1 MYMLVHVGSSDH
13 NVGTVPNGTA
23 LHPKLRALHTECV
36 STKSR
41 IENLGLHSVSMC
53 ANELSVCFSVVQ
65 CCDDNCM
72 PIGLCLQLSG

>member
-1 MYMLVHVGSSDH
+1 MLVHVGSSDH
-13 NVGTVPNGTA
+13 NVGTGPNGTA

-53 ANELSVCFSVVQ
+53 ANVCVSVLSNVVMIIACQ
-65 CCDDNCM
+65 
-72 PIGLCLQLSG
+72 